1 MKKILVV
8 PIALL
13 LLLSPVALADDPAPA
28 APVASEAAAPA
39 EPATAE
45 AAPAEDVKPPDSG
58 IEDPGG
64 HVNAMVE
71 AAHKKEWG
79 VFVGLGLMLIV
90 WVIGF
95 FWKSLPGWSLPWLAA
110 GLGILGT
117 VGVDLAAGI
126 AWWRAILAGFTTGA
140 SAAGL
145 WEMIVKRIFGKRSE
159 KLAAQ
164 KA

>member
-1 MKKILVV
+1 MKRILVA

-13 LLLSPVALADDPAPA
+13 LLFSPMALADNPAPA
-28 APVASEAAAPA
+28 APAASEAVAPA

-45 AAPAEDVKPPDSG
+45 AAPAEEVKPPDAG
-58 IEDPGG
+58 IEDPGA

-79 VFVGLGLMLIV
+79 IFVGLGLLLII

-95 FWKSLPGWSLPWLAA
+95 FWKSLPGWLLPWLAA
-110 GLGILGT
+110 GFGILGT
-117 VGVDLAAGI
+117 IAVDLANGI
-126 AWWRAILAGFTTGA
+126 AWWRAILAGFTTGT
-140 SAAGL
+140 SAVGL

-159 KLAAQ
+159 KLAA
-164 KA
+164 KT